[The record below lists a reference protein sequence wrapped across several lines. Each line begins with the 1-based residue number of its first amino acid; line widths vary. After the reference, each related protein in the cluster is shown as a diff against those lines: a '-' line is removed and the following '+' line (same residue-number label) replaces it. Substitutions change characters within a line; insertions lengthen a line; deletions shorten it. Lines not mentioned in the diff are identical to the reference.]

1 MARSL
6 AVAQV
11 GGSYDAFV
19 RKYDPNGVVQWT
31 SQTGLSTADTVFS
44 LAIAPNGNV
53 YGGGMVYGA
62 SGSAEPGREDALIV
76 KLDVSHAF
84 Q

>member
-1 MARSL
+1 M
-6 AVAQV
+6 
-11 GGSYDAFV
+11 
-19 RKYDPNGVVQWT
+19 QWT

-76 KLDVSHAF
+76 KLDVR
-84 Q
+84 

>member
-1 MARSL
+1 
-6 AVAQV
+6 
-11 GGSYDAFV
+11 
-19 RKYDPNGVVQWT
+19 VQWT
-31 SQTGLSTADTVFS
+31 SQTGLSTADTGFS

-76 KLDVSHAF
+76 KLDISHDF